1 MELFERIRTL
11 ADASGVSGNET
22 GAALT
27 ALEMLRE
34 FCPDAVYENGNVIGH
49 LGVRQPGKPHV
60 LIDAHIDQIGMI
72 VTDIEENGF
81 LRIGNVGGLDRRLM
95 PAQSVLIHG
104 RELIGGVIC
113 TIPPHLSGGKDAS
126 VPKMED
132 LAVDTG
138 YDQAQVS
145 ALVSRG
151 DFVQFDTSCM
161 PLLDDRMTGAALDD
175 RCGVAAILRML
186 ELLQG
191 EELPCSVTILFS
203 SQEELGERGAKIAAY
218 TVDPDIAL
226 AVDVSFG
233 YTADDKPSET
243 GELGK
248 GSMIGISPTLSREV
262 SNALIDAAR
271 AEDLPYQL
279 EVMEGL
285 TSTNADRFSV
295 ARGGAKACTVSIPLK
310 YMHTPVEV
318 IDTRDVELTAKLL
331 CAYLR
336 RCSAC

>member
-1 MELFERIRTL
+1 MELLERIRTL
-11 ADASGVSGNET
+11 ADASGVSGNE
-22 GAALT
+22 AAAAQT

-34 FCPDAVYENGNVIGH
+34 FCPDAVYENGNVMGH
-49 LGVRQPGKPHV
+49 LGVREPGKPHV
-60 LIDAHIDQIGMI
+60 LVDAHIDQIGMI

-95 PAQSVLIHG
+95 PAQSVIIHG
-104 RELIGGVIC
+104 KEPVRGVIC
-113 TIPPHLSGGKDAS
+113 TIPPHLSGGKDAP
-126 VPKMED
+126 VPKMEE

-138 YDQAQVS
+138 YSREQVS

-151 DFVQFDTSCM
+151 DFVQYDTSCM
-161 PLLDDRMTGAALDD
+161 PLLDTRLTGAALDD
-175 RCGVAAILRML
+175 RCGVAAVLRML

-191 EELPCSVTILFS
+191 ETLPCSLTILFS
-203 SQEELGERGAKIAAY
+203 SQEELGERGAKLAAY
-218 TVDPDIAL
+218 TVNPDIAL

-233 YTADDKPSET
+233 YTADDKPSDT

-248 GSMIGISPTLSREV
+248 GAMIGISPTLSRQV
-262 SNALIDAAR
+262 SNALIHAAE
-271 AEDLPYQL
+271 AEGLPYQL

-295 ARGGAKACTVSIPLK
+295 ARGGANACTVSIPLK

-331 CAYLR
+331 CAYVR

>member
-22 GAALT
+22 EAALT

-49 LGVRQPGKPHV
+49 LGVREPGKPHV
-60 LIDAHIDQIGMI
+60 LIDVHIDQIGMI

-138 YDQAQVS
+138 YDQTQVS

-191 EELPCSVTILFS
+191 EKLPCSVTILFS

-233 YTADDKPSET
+233 CTADDKPSET

-271 AEDLPYQL
+271 AENLPYQL